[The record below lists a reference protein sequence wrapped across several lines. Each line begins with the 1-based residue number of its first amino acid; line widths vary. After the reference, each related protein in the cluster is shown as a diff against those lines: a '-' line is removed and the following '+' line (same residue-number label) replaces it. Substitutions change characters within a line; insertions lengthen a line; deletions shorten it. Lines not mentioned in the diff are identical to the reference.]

1 MNTKLKTCGICEKEF
16 PRLWKAKTREHPA
29 MCQSC
34 WTAYKAPESDDHD
47 KVKAKAVQKKKRSPI
62 APISAKKAKEL
73 VKYRKLRDEYMRA
86 NPVCEV
92 CGSRKN
98 LTLHHKKSR
107 QFFLCD
113 VSVFMVACF
122 TCHEKIHREHKWA
135 EENGYIESKL

>member
-1 MNTKLKTCGICEKEF
+1 MKQCSQCNKEF
-16 PRLWKAKTREHPA
+16 PAL
-29 MCQSC
+29 
-34 WTAYKAPESDDHD
+34 YKARTRTHGALCRICWEKIKSRSTGLKTGSTSTSTHRH
-47 KVKAKAVQKKKRSPI
+47 VRGKAISPI
-62 APISAKKAKEL
+62 SDKKAKEL
-73 VKYRKLRDEYMRA
+73 REYRKLRDEYMIA